1 MKQKIV
7 YFPTVSGANAY
18 PLRMQEILASIA
30 DVEGL
35 NIRM

>member
-18 PLRMQEILASIA
+18 PLRMQEILASI
-30 DVEGL
+30 GL
-35 NIRM
+35 C